1 MTHMTHQ
8 DGGDQQRRL
17 RVGEEVEET
26 VQVEL
31 FADLGVAVVP
41 RHEVDQGEATHQGD
55 PLELPT
61 RFFCV
66 STSQTLHLF
75 PCSPIDGPGRIY
87 PTCTLFRSWDSN
99 PRQSESCISS
109 RDLLKDAL
117 PNELLRP

>member
-75 PCSPIDGPGRIY
+75 PCSPINYSAAGIR
-87 PTCTLFRSWDSN
+87 TRASQRVASLRETFERT
-99 PRQSESCISS
+99 
-109 RDLLKDAL
+109 
-117 PNELLRP
+117 ELLRPRPVCQQGLN